1 MIPWKL
7 ILFLILLL
15 IFVLFAGFNIKNVSD
30 INLGF
35 TTIED
40 VPIFISL
47 FIAFLIGSF
56 IVLPFTLRRK
66 NSHKPEKKPPK
77 KEEKRKEEPAEVIP
91 PQEPPDN
98 IGDDSM

>member
-35 TTIED
+35 ATVED

-56 IVLPFTLRRK
+56 VVLPFTLRRK
-66 NSHKPEKKPPK
+66 NKHKIEKRTEK
-77 KEEKRKEEPAEVIP
+77 KEEKPKEEPADVILP
-91 PQEPPDN
+91 NEPPDN

>member
-40 VPIFISL
+40 VPIFVSL

-56 IVLPFTLRRK
+56 IVLPFTFRRRK
-66 NSHKPEKKPPK
+66 KPK
-77 KEEKRKEEPAEVIP
+77 KETKEEKKKKEEPADIIHQE
-91 PQEPPDN
+91 EPPDN
-98 IGDDSM
+98 IGDDTM